1 MKRTLTGLFVALVLA
16 APLTAPA
23 VAGEGDDPWGIGG
36 TDDTAEVDFGDAT
49 PGSDNN
55 SGTTPIYTDP
65 GPWTE
70 YRYVPTCSVNAPEG
84 GADALCM
91 GAVATCDAGEI
102 RFWVYTRRM
111 SADNEPLSDWER
123 VGTQCRGADDP
134 PEGGPVQITEQM
146 IFDQARQAAPKTVVH
161 AEPVVR
167 SYVNVPTNFYAE
179 DEAVTTTVTVAGLAV
194 DVRFTPT
201 GFQWNFG
208 DGGSGSGAGVKGASV
223 GAPGAVEHMF
233 RRSGDYGITLTRTY
247 AVRFRLPNGQ
257 IRDLSMPL
265 SNTSA
270 PYDLTIGE
278 IQSVVTN
285 VR

>member
-1 MKRTLTGLFVALVLA
+1 MRRTLAGVALALGMAVCA
-16 APLTAPA
+16 VAPA
-23 VAGEGDDPWGIGG
+23 VADEDDWLLNGGGDVVDIGHG
-36 TDDTAEVDFGDAT
+36 TNT
-49 PGSDNN
+49 PGSNTGP
-55 SGTTPIYTDP
+55 GTTPIYTEP

-91 GAVATCDAGEI
+91 GAVATCDDGEI
-102 RFWVYTRRM
+102 RFWVYTRQM
-111 SADNEPLSDWER
+111 SADNKPLSEWDQ
-123 VGTQCRGADDP
+123 VGVQCRGADDP
-134 PEGGPVQITEQM
+134 AEGGPAQITEQM

-161 AEPVVR
+161 AEPVVK

-179 DEAVTTTVTVAGLAV
+179 DEAVTTTVTVAGLDV

-201 GFQWNFG
+201 GFEWKFG
-208 DGGSGSGAGVKGASV
+208 DGGSGSGVGVKGAPV
-223 GAPGAVEHMF
+223 GGAGAVEHAF
-233 RRSGDYGITLTRTY
+233 QRSGDYGITLTRTF
-247 AVRFRLPNGQ
+247 AVKFRLPNGE

-270 PYDLTIGE
+270 PYDLEIGE
-278 IQSVVTN
+278 IQSLVTN